1 MFKLLGNSAYGKLI
15 EAVERKTRA
24 IYTKDKGKVDRAKQS
39 VWFDDMKEIGD
50 AFEIEFRKEKV
61 TINRPFQIGIV
72 VYQLAKLR
80 MLKFFMTVWITS

>member
-1 MFKLLGNSAYGKLI
+1 M
-15 EAVERKTRA
+15 
-24 IYTKDKGKVDRAKQS
+24 KQS

-50 AFEIEFRKEKV
+50 AFESEFRKEKV
-61 TINRPFQIGIV
+61 TINRLFQIGIV